1 MKVRHVADM
10 EELDPIREL
19 VVEAMAELEQAL
31 VDGLPAQ
38 APGSG
43 RLDIEEGMIAL
54 RTRITRA
61 CLKIDIAKMLLE
73 KM

>member
-1 MKVRHVADM
+1 MADM
-10 EELDPIREL
+10 DELDPIREL

-31 VDGLPAQ
+31 VDGLAAQ
-38 APGSG
+38 APGSVK
-43 RLDIEEGMIAL
+43 LDIEGGMIAL

-61 CLKIDIAKMLLE
+61 CLKIDVAEMLLE